1 MSAMRVP
8 RLKGK
13 EDFAMW
19 WSQFQA
25 LASVKGFREALF
37 ENFKNKLPASDKVDL
52 DPSNNGD
59 KLLMKAKVT
68 NNLAMSFLT
77 LAMDSPQLLS
87 KIEASKSQDWP
98 GGLAYVL
105 VAKLMRKY

>member
-1 MSAMRVP
+1 
-8 RLKGK
+8 
-13 EDFAMW
+13 MW

-59 KLLMKAKVT
+59 KLLMKAKV
-68 NNLAMSFLT
+68 
-77 LAMDSPQLLS
+77 
-87 KIEASKSQDWP
+87 
-98 GGLAYVL
+98 
-105 VAKLMRKY
+105 